1 MQRLATDR
9 ETAAL
14 AGRAELVAL
23 RRRIAGLFL
32 PTVVF
37 SALVNLL
44 GLTGSIY
51 MLQVYDRVIPSQSV
65 PTLVALSVLGVVL
78 YLAMGFLDHLRGRI
92 LARAGVR
99 FQAWLDPRVF
109 RLTVTRS
116 RQPGIGNP
124 AAALQDVEAIQ
135 RFLSGP
141 MPIALMD
148 APWLPLY
155 VILLFWIHWSL
166 GLAALVAALILTGL
180 AFWNERGTRDIQD
193 DVRSSAL
200 EAAALESGMR
210 QDVDALQALGM
221 RGHALARWQAVRGRL
236 LAAQLRHSDVG
247 GRFSVTSKTFRSFIQ
262 SAMLGLGALL
272 VIDGL
277 MSAGTIIATSILL
290 GRALQPIEVAISQWA
305 QLTRAR
311 EGWKNLS
318 ELMGANP
325 PVAPAVELP
334 APRGNLSV
342 QGVVAVPPGSATPSL
357 RGISFTLVPGQAM
370 GVIGPS
376 ASGKTTLAKI
386 VTGTWP
392 VAAGSVRLDGAT
404 YDQWDADRLGAH
416 LGYLPQ
422 EISLFSGTVAEN
434 IARLGRRPGDDP
446 DIVAAAQA
454 AGAHEMILGLP
465 QGYDTPVGQGGLHL
479 SGGQRQRVALARA
492 LYRMPA
498 LIVLDEPNAHLDSE
512 GEIALQNAIL
522 SARQQGSTVIV
533 MAHRPSAINACDQ
546 LLVLDRGM
554 QRQFGPRDEVL
565 REVVRAVPQTAPH
578 LSAGGL
584 T

>member
-9 ETAAL
+9 ETAART
-14 AGRAELVAL
+14 GRAELVEL

-32 PTVVF
+32 PTAVF

-51 MLQVYDRVIPSQSV
+51 MLQVYDRVIPARSV
-65 PTLVALSVLGVVL
+65 PTLIALSVLGAVL
-78 YLAMGFLDHLRGRI
+78 YLAMGLLDHLRGRI
-92 LARAGVR
+92 LARAGAR

-124 AAALQDVEAIQ
+124 TAALQDVEAIQ

-155 VILLFWIHWSL
+155 VVLLFWIHWSL
-166 GLAALVAALILTGL
+166 GLAALAAAVILTGL
-180 AFWNERGTRDIQD
+180 AFWNERGTRAIQEEA
-193 DVRSSAL
+193 RTTAL
-200 EAAALESGMR
+200 EAAVLESGMR

-247 GRFSVTSKTFRSFIQ
+247 GRFSVTSRTFRGFIQ

-290 GRALQPIEVAISQWA
+290 GRALQPIEVAISQWS

-311 EGWKNLS
+311 DGWKNLS
-318 ELMGANP
+318 ELLGANP
-325 PVAPAVELP
+325 VSMPAVELP

-342 QGVVAVPPGSATPSL
+342 QAAVALPPGSATPSL
-357 RGISFTLVPGQAM
+357 RGISFTLTPGQAM

-392 VAAGSVRLDGAT
+392 VAAGSVRLDGAAF
-404 YDQWDADRLGAH
+404 DQWDADRLGAH

-454 AGAHEMILGLP
+454 AGAHEMILTLP

-522 SARQQGSTVIV
+522 TARKQGSTVIV

-565 REVVRAVPQTAPH
+565 RDVVRAVPQAPTQ

-584 T
+584 A